1 MLGLLDYVKALALD
15 GEVLGDTIDSVPS
28 LGIEYFA
35 WNDQYA
41 APMVTHSLQPV
52 DHVVARTITL
62 LGQGPLH
69 VEKGGKFWNPVHRYK
84 QTVTTV

>member
-1 MLGLLDYVKALALD
+1 MLGLLDCVKALALD

-28 LGIEYFA
+28 PGIDYFA

-52 DHVVARTITL
+52 GHGVARTIM
-62 LGQGPLH
+62 
-69 VEKGGKFWNPVHRYK
+69 KARYLS
-84 QTVTTV
+84 TRHCNLA